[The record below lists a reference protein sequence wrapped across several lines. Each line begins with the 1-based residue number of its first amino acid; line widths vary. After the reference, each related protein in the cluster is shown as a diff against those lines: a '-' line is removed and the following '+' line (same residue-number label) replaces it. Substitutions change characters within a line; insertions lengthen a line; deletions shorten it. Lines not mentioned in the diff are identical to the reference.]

1 MMERADWAQAEL
13 VKRAEASQNYTQK
26 ALYLEASALI
36 EELVLRRQQNQGEL
50 DGTLW
55 SPEEWED

>member
-1 MMERADWAQAEL
+1 MMEKADWARAEL
-13 VKRAEASQNYTQK
+13 AKRAEASQNYTQK
-26 ALYLEASALI
+26 AFYLEASALI
-36 EELVLRRQQNQGEL
+36 EELVLRCQQNQGEL

>member
-1 MMERADWAQAEL
+1 MERADWTRAEL
-13 VKRAEASQNYTQK
+13 AKRAEASQDYTQK

>member
-1 MMERADWAQAEL
+1 MMERADWARAEL
-13 VKRAEASQNYTQK
+13 AKRAEASQNYTQK
-26 ALYLEASALI
+26 ALYLEASTLI

-55 SPEEWED
+55 SPEDWED